1 MKNQIFKQI
10 IYLFIFYNSL
20 YEFNEHMDI
29 LQIFC

>member
-20 YEFNEHMDI
+20 YEFNEHMYI
-29 LQIFC
+29 L